1 MWYWLQEQWAVLASG
16 RLENGSKPTFTN
28 LSLSQNISLDDSH
41 IVSCSVHRWYFVSE
55 LSLAVFPFLIPTS
68 VLAAVLR
75 EHPVKHSVSSQTLII
90 LLKSGMLYKTVALIW
105 PQRLIFKMV
114 ESLKNV
120 SGPVSHIL
128 TETHSVTFP
137 PHRCIWG
144 CLTGIW
150 RWSWKSEHKTQKSDK
165 FSW

>member
-1 MWYWLQEQWAVLASG
+1 MGSVG
-16 RLENGSKPTFTN
+16 FRGLENGSKPTFTN